1 MELGAKLLV
10 AEELVDIEISG
21 SAIGCLQGS
30 LRYKFD
36 TEEFEGNVSIPPVVL
51 SGRAAIKTKDSSM
64 LNFTLVDWQKSI
76 TVTNE
81 IKIYPRD

>member
-1 MELGAKLLV
+1 MI
-10 AEELVDIEISG
+10 EEPINNCKGHEQRCSR
-21 SAIGCLQGS
+21 QRGS
-30 LRYKFD
+30 LNYKFG
-36 TEEFEGNVSIPPVVL
+36 TEEFEGKVSIPPVVL